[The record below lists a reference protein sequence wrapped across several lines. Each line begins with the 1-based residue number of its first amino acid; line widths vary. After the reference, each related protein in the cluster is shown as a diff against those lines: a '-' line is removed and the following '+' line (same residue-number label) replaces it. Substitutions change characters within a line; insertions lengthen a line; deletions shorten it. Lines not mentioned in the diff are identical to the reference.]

1 MELRSLFLYFK
12 KSLSDSFHN
21 FSNSFPHGRR
31 GKIKGLNYGNVNVS
45 RDRSLKLL
53 LYMLSSLALRCLPN
67 HEVVYPKMS
76 PASIFIEG
84 E

>member
-1 MELRSLFLYFK
+1 MELPSSFLYFK

-45 RDRSLKLL
+45 QDSSLKLSLYAVFSGFTL
-53 LYMLSSLALRCLPN
+53 LSN
-67 HEVVYPKMS
+67 HEVVYLKMS

>member
-45 RDRSLKLL
+45 QDSSLKVITICCLL
-53 LYMLSSLALRCLPN
+53 WLYVAFLIMKSFTLRCHRLLF
-67 HEVVYPKMS
+67 S
-76 PASIFIEG
+76 
-84 E
+84 